1 MIKRLFDIILST
13 LLLILL
19 LPILIVI
26 SIIIFFKIGFP
37 IFFKQER
44 PGLNGKVFT
53 MIKFRTMSND
63 IDENGVLLN
72 ENKRL
77 LKFGKLLR
85 SSSLDELPEL
95 WNVLKGDMSIVGPRP
110 LLVEYLALYSSEQS
124 RRHEAKPGITGWA
137 QINGRN
143 SISWEEKFSLDLWY
157 VENQSFLIDIKVIL
171 ITIVKVFNRDG
182 VNQKKTITMKKFE
195 GNK

>member
-1 MIKRLFDIILST
+1 MIKRIFDIIFST

-19 LPILIVI
+19 LPFLIVI
-26 SIIIFFKIGFP
+26 SLIIFFTIGFP

-44 PGLNGKVFT
+44 PGLNEKVFT

-63 IDENGVLLN
+63 IDENGDLLN
-72 ENKRL
+72 ENRRL
-77 LKFGKLLR
+77 TKFGKFLR

-110 LLVEYLALYSSEQS
+110 LLVEYLTLYSYEQS
-124 RRHEAKPGITGWA
+124 RRHKARPGITGWA

-143 SISWEEKFSLDLWY
+143 LISWEEKFSLDLWY
-157 VENQSFLIDIKVIL
+157 VENQSFLLDIKVIM

-182 VNQKKTITMKKFE
+182 INQEKNITMKKFE